1 MWLHLYF
8 AQRIAH
14 RTTLSESLE
23 PSTAKAIRWYTI
35 FLFSEHSIIGLSLY
49 LFPSLRLCWKFYT
62 SSSYFY
68 EQPPPS
74 LFAAHVIT
82 YTTNIRRPPPPLSK
96 KGLLHFQSWDDIV
109 VDFFET
115 FRYKSGWWLWHA
127 RQSGWH
133 RRQPF
138 VVLINWVIPGLF
150 FSLFSSFQHSFNPV

>member
-82 YTTNIRRPPPPLSK
+82 YTTNIRRPPPPPLKERIATLSK
-96 KGLLHFQSWDDIV
+96 LGRYRRRFLRNFSVQIGTVIV
-109 VDFFET
+109 ARPAERLTSTPAV
-115 FRYKSGWWLWHA
+115 RCSYKLGNS
-127 RQSGWH
+127 R
-133 RRQPF
+133 P
-138 VVLINWVIPGLF
+138 LF
-150 FSLFSSFQHSFNPV
+150 FFIFVFSTQF